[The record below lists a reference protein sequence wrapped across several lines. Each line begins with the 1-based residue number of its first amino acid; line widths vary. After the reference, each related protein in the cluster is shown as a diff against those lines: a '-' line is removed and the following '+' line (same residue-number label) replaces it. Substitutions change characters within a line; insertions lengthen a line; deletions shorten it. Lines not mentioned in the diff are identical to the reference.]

1 MSSKYKVLI
10 TGALHPLALELLE
23 AEQDILID
31 YSPDLPRSQIL
42 EKIPDYD
49 GIITRS
55 ETPVDHELID
65 RATRLK
71 VIARA
76 AVGIA
81 NIDVDY
87 ATQKGIL
94 VLHSPGKNTN
104 SAAELTLALLLATV
118 RNLVP
123 AHQRM
128 KEGGWD
134 RHQFSGTELMNK
146 TIGLIGL
153 GNVGHRVAKFCR
165 AFDMRVLAYDPYI
178 ADEVFERHGVLK
190 STLKEILEEVDIL
203 SVHTPKN
210 KETIGMI
217 GANELKSMK
226 DGVVIINAARGGIIN
241 ENELL
246 SALKTG
252 KVGGVGI
259 DTWEKEPP
267 VNNPFATLPN
277 VVMTPHIGAST
288 TEAQLRIAESVAS
301 QVPKALRGEV
311 VDFPV
316 NMPRVQILE
325 GDLVSSYTSLAE
337 KMGSFASQYMRFSP
351 SLLNLKYRGTLAKQ
365 NVALLRLCFLKGF
378 LSQHHETVSFV
389 NAEQLAQRIGL
400 RIEEEKDHHFSDYE
414 NALKCTLSKREEEF
428 TIGGV
433 VFSGPHPRLTLI
445 NGFVLEM
452 APTGTI
458 LTIKNNDRPGIIGA
472 IGACLGKHNVNID
485 QFNLGRDQKG
495 GEAMALLR
503 VDEDIEED
511 VLRELENLP
520 NINFVCKIRL

>member
-1 MSSKYKVLI
+1 
-10 TGALHPLALELLE
+10 
-23 AEQDILID
+23 
-31 YSPDLPRSQIL
+31 
-42 EKIPDYD
+42 
-49 GIITRS
+49 
-55 ETPVDHELID
+55 
-65 RATRLK
+65 
-71 VIARA
+71 
-76 AVGIA
+76 
-81 NIDVDY
+81 
-87 ATQKGIL
+87 
-94 VLHSPGKNTN
+94 
-104 SAAELTLALLLATV
+104 
-118 RNLVP
+118 
-123 AHQRM
+123 
-128 KEGGWD
+128 
-134 RHQFSGTELMNK
+134 
-146 TIGLIGL
+146 
-153 GNVGHRVAKFCR
+153 
-165 AFDMRVLAYDPYI
+165 
-178 ADEVFERHGVLK
+178 
-190 STLKEILEEVDIL
+190 
-203 SVHTPKN
+203 
-210 KETIGMI
+210 
-217 GANELKSMK
+217 
-226 DGVVIINAARGGIIN
+226 
-241 ENELL
+241 
-246 SALKTG
+246 
-252 KVGGVGI
+252 
-259 DTWEKEPP
+259 
-267 VNNPFATLPN
+267 
-277 VVMTPHIGAST
+277 VMTPHIGAST

-301 QVPKALRGEV
+301 QVPKALRGGV

-337 KMGSFASQYMRFSP
+337 KMGSFASQFMRFSP
-351 SLLNLKYRGTLAKQ
+351 SQLTLKYRGTLAKQ

-511 VLRELENLP
+511 VLKELENLP

>member
-23 AEQDILID
+23 SEQDILVE
-31 YSPDLPRSQIL
+31 YAPDLPMT
-42 EKIPDYD
+42 KIREIISDFD

-65 RATRLK
+65 RASCLK

-87 ATQKGIL
+87 ATHKGIL

-123 AHQRM
+123 AHHRM

-165 AFDMRVLAYDPYI
+165 AFDMRVMAYDPYI

-190 STLKEILEEVDIL
+190 STLKEMFQKADIL

-217 GANELKSMK
+217 SSEEFKSMK

-241 ENELL
+241 ENDLL
-246 SALKTG
+246 KSLQTG

-267 VNNPFATLPN
+267 VNNLFAKLRN

-325 GDLVSSYTSLAE
+325 GDLVSSYTTLAE

-351 SLLNLKYRGTLAKQ
+351 SFLNLK
-365 NVALLRLCFLKGF
+365 
-378 LSQHHETVSFV
+378 
-389 NAEQLAQRIGL
+389 
-400 RIEEEKDHHFSDYE
+400 
-414 NALKCTLSKREEEF
+414 
-428 TIGGV
+428 
-433 VFSGPHPRLTLI
+433 
-445 NGFVLEM
+445 
-452 APTGTI
+452 
-458 LTIKNNDRPGIIGA
+458 
-472 IGACLGKHNVNID
+472 
-485 QFNLGRDQKG
+485 
-495 GEAMALLR
+495 
-503 VDEDIEED
+503 
-511 VLRELENLP
+511 
-520 NINFVCKIRL
+520 

>member
-23 AEQDILID
+23 SEQDIFVE
-31 YSPDLPRSQIL
+31 YAPDLPTT
-42 EKIPDYD
+42 KIREIISDFD

-55 ETPVDHELID
+55 ETPVDRELID
-65 RATRLK
+65 RASCLK

-87 ATQKGIL
+87 ATHKGIL

-118 RNLVP
+118 RNLIP
-123 AHQRM
+123 AHHRM
-128 KEGGWD
+128 EEGGWD

-165 AFDMRVLAYDPYI
+165 AFDMRVMAYDPYI

-190 STLKEILEEVDIL
+190 STLKEMLQKADIL

-217 GANELKSMK
+217 SAEELKFMK

-241 ENELL
+241 ENDLL
-246 SALKTG
+246 KGLQTG

-259 DTWEKEPP
+259 DTWENEPP
-267 VNNPFATLPN
+267 VNNFFAKLRN

-325 GDLVSSYTSLAE
+325 GDLVSSYTALAE

-351 SLLNLKYRGTLAKQ
+351 SFLKLKYRGTLAKQ

-378 LSQHHETVSFV
+378 LSQHHEAVSFV
-389 NAEQLAQRIGL
+389 NAEQIAQRDGL

-414 NALKCTLSKREEEF
+414 NALKCTLSKHEEEF

-445 NGFVLEM
+445 NGFLLEM

-458 LTIKNNDRPGIIGA
+458 LIIKNNDRPGIIGA
-472 IGACLGKHNVNID
+472 IGTCLGKHKVNID

-503 VDEDIEED
+503 VDEDIEKG
-511 VLRELENLP
+511 VIRELENLP
-520 NINFVCKIRL
+520 NINFVCKIKL